1 MKPLRKLL
9 TVLIV
14 LAMLVV
20 SVLFTLQNKVQV
32 PLDILVYSFQ
42 PQSLAV
48 WVLFAFVLGG
58 LLGMLISSLILLRTR
73 ASLRS
78 TRRQL
83 EKSGAQTR
91 KLRGEVSS
99 QPVS

>member
-9 TVLIV
+9 NVLIV

-32 PLDILVYSFQ
+32 PLDLLVYSFQ

-78 TRRQL
+78 TRREL

>member
-20 SVLFTLQNKVQV
+20 SMLFSLQNKAQV
-32 PLDILVYSFQ
+32 PLDLLVYSFE

-48 WVLFAFVLGG
+48 WILIAFVLGG
-58 LLGMLISSLILLRTR
+58 LLGMLISSVILLQTR
-73 ASLRS
+73 ASLRL
-78 TRRQL
+78 TKRQL
-83 EKSGAQTR
+83 KNAAAETIQ
-91 KLRGEVSS
+91 LRSEVSS
-99 QPVS
+99 PLVS